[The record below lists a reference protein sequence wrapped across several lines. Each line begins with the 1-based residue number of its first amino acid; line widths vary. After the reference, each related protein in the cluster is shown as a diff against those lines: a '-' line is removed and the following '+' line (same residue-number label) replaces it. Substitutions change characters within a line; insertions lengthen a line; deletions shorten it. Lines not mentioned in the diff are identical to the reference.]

1 MPLARIVTKWT
12 EESQPLQAELRARGF
27 EVETA
32 SADQSFAEPADLE
45 ITLEEMTPAQALAR
59 ADEIADALDIPVFI
73 SPGSI
78 SEGSRPIAV
87 IPIVPEAEVSTASEI
102 MAAKEEEPEFDPVT
116 FSEEEH
122 IQAGQ
127 PVADAQV
134 PMEALPEVEAAL
146 PEVETA
152 PPEVEAALPEVETAP
167 PEVEAALPEV
177 EAAPPIEDALP
188 EPVYAEQ
195 ISEPVL
201 DPPKA
206 EEPLVLAPEVQE
218 MVPELEAVMP
228 DVEAWAREEGPVSD
242 WPIWQAGAIDPV
254 DFIKATPLRETPK
267 PEPVQQVW
275 RIRRNPFA
283 NERVFWRTAAWAAMV
298 ALSALVLG
306 ATVHRFSPIPSRFAG
321 STNQPT
327 ELKPAQSNAPA
338 GPVAK
343 PAAILKRTAVHEPPV
358 SRSQA
363 NIAQT
368 SPKARASKRHKDS
381 SDSLVAE
388 DTVVRYGAKPPAPKV
403 QAQMKKP
410 DGIKRYTDLK

>member
-122 IQAGQ
+122 IQVGQ

-134 PMEALPEVEAAL
+134 PMEGLPEVEAAL
-146 PEVETA
+146 PEVETG
-152 PPEVEAALPEVETAP
+152 
-167 PEVEAALPEV
+167 
-177 EAAPPIEDALP
+177 PPIEDALP

-195 ISEPVL
+195 ISEPVPE
-201 DPPKA
+201 PPKA

-218 MVPELEAVMP
+218 MIPELEAVMP

-254 DFIKATPLRETPK
+254 DFIKAMPVRETPK

-283 NERVFWRTAAWAAMV
+283 SERVFWRTAAWAAMV

-343 PAAILKRTAVHEPPV
+343 PAAILKRTAVHEPRV
-358 SRSQA
+358 SSQA
-363 NIAQT
+363 NTAQT
-368 SPKARASKRHKDS
+368 SPKVRVSKRHKDS
-381 SDSLVAE
+381 SDDLVAE
-388 DTVVRYGAKPPAPKV
+388 DTIVRYGAKRPAPKV
-403 QAQMKKP
+403 QAQMKP